1 MTDTEGTEARRSDG
15 EETQFIQ
22 PIRDYGRAETK
33 PLDLPRATIGG
44 YRADAVERR
53 VAELERRRTLDQA
66 EIIRLKRENHAR
78 QTENGELNQ
87 RLTMLREQNKKLEY
101 QASNPYEH
109 IGVDMQNMVNGAKAE
124 RKAILDK
131 AETEART
138 ILGKAHAKAEA
149 MTGEAKK
156 KSGRAGRTGH
166 AAQTGDRPGGRQENR
181 RKPRTGA
188 ETPVRRQHR
197 SRPDPQN
204 SRGEGRGNRRGG
216 QGKDRGRRPTRT
228 RGRPHRGP
236 GPPAARRRGRQTRPP
251 HAGTP
256 GHEPPRIEPAGAR
269 VRDRPHSRSHPA
281 PPHARHRRRSGP
293 RERSTSCPTARCT
306 GPDAAP

>member
-101 QASNPYEH
+101 QASNP
-109 IGVDMQNMVNGAKAE
+109 
-124 RKAILDK
+124 
-131 AETEART
+131 T
-138 ILGKAHAKAEA
+138 
-149 MTGEAKK
+149 
-156 KSGRAGRTGH
+156 RTG
-166 AAQTGDRPGGRQENR
+166 
-181 RKPRTGA
+181 
-188 ETPVRRQHR
+188 R
-197 SRPDPQN
+197 SWRC
-204 SRGEGRGNRRGG
+204 
-216 QGKDRGRRPTRT
+216 
-228 RGRPHRGP
+228 
-236 GPPAARRRGRQTRPP
+236 RRGRCRPGRA
-251 HAGTP
+251 AG
-256 GHEPPRIEPAGAR
+256 
-269 VRDRPHSRSHPA
+269 
-281 PPHARHRRRSGP
+281 
-293 RERSTSCPTARCT
+293 CPTASGRGRCWRRR
-306 GPDAAP
+306 

>member
-87 RLTMLREQNKKLEY
+87 RLTMLQEQNKKLEY

-131 AETEART
+131 AET
-138 ILGKAHAKAEA
+138 KAETL
-149 MTGEAKK
+149 TGEAKK
-156 KSGRAGRTGH
+156 KADEQIEQAT
-166 AAQTGDRPGGRQENR
+166 R
-181 RKPRTGA
+181 RKQGIDQEADRRIGESREQAQQLLSDANTEADRILKTA
-188 ETPVRRQHR
+188 E
-197 SRPDPQN
+197 
-204 SRGEGRGNRRGG
+204 E
-216 QGKDRGRRPTRT
+216 K
-228 RGRPHRGP
+228 
-236 GPPAARRRGRQTRPP
+236 AARLDAEAKARIADADRREHEAAHTVDQARRLLADAAARLARPMP
-251 HAGTP
+251 
-256 GHEPPRIEPAGAR
+256 ELPATN
-269 VRDRPHSRSHPA
+269 
-281 PPHARHRRRSGP
+281 P
-293 RERSTSCPTARCT
+293 RE
-306 GPDAAP
+306 

>member
-138 ILGKAHAKAEA
+138 ILGKAETEARTILGKARAKAEA

-156 KSGRAGRTGH
+156 KADEQIEQAT
-166 AAQTGDRPGGRQENR
+166 R
-181 RKPRTGA
+181 RKQGIDQEADRRIGESREQAQKLLSDANTEADRILRTA
-188 ETPVRRQHR
+188 EEKAAGIDAEAKARIADADRREHEAAHTVDQA
-197 SRPDPQN
+197 
-204 SRGEGRGNRRGG
+204 RRLLA
-216 QGKDRGRRPTRT
+216 DA
-228 RGRPHRGP
+228 
-236 GPPAARRRGRQTRPP
+236 AARLARPMP
-251 HAGTP
+251 
-256 GHEPPRIEPAGAR
+256 ELPATN
-269 VRDRPHSRSHPA
+269 
-281 PPHARHRRRSGP
+281 P
-293 RERSTSCPTARCT
+293 RE
-306 GPDAAP
+306 

>member
-138 ILGKAHAKAEA
+138 ILGKAEA

-156 KSGRAGRTGH
+156 KADEQIEQAT
-166 AAQTGDRPGGRQENR
+166 R
-181 RKPRTGA
+181 RKQEIDQEADRRIGESREQAQKLLSDANTEADRILRTA
-188 ETPVRRQHR
+188 EEKAAGIDAEAKARIADADRREHEAAHTVDQA
-197 SRPDPQN
+197 
-204 SRGEGRGNRRGG
+204 RRLLA
-216 QGKDRGRRPTRT
+216 DA
-228 RGRPHRGP
+228 
-236 GPPAARRRGRQTRPP
+236 AARLARPMP
-251 HAGTP
+251 
-256 GHEPPRIEPAGAR
+256 ELPATN
-269 VRDRPHSRSHPA
+269 
-281 PPHARHRRRSGP
+281 P
-293 RERSTSCPTARCT
+293 RE
-306 GPDAAP
+306 

>member
-109 IGVDMQNMVNGAKAE
+109 
-124 RKAILDK
+124 
-131 AETEART
+131 
-138 ILGKAHAKAEA
+138 
-149 MTGEAKK
+149 AKK
-156 KSGRAGRTGH
+156 KADEQIEQAT
-166 AAQTGDRPGGRQENR
+166 R
-181 RKPRTGA
+181 RKQGIDQEADRRIGESRERAQKLLSDANTEADRILRTA
-188 ETPVRRQHR
+188 EEKAAGIDAEAKARIADADRREHEAAHTVDQA
-197 SRPDPQN
+197 
-204 SRGEGRGNRRGG
+204 RRLLA
-216 QGKDRGRRPTRT
+216 DA
-228 RGRPHRGP
+228 
-236 GPPAARRRGRQTRPP
+236 AARLARPMP
-251 HAGTP
+251 
-256 GHEPPRIEPAGAR
+256 ELPATN
-269 VRDRPHSRSHPA
+269 
-281 PPHARHRRRSGP
+281 P
-293 RERSTSCPTARCT
+293 RE
-306 GPDAAP
+306 

>member
-53 VAELERRRTLDQA
+53 VAELERRRALDQA

-109 IGVDMQNMVNGAKAE
+109 IGVDMQNMVNGAKVFMV
-124 RKAILDK
+124 K
-131 AETEART
+131 
-138 ILGKAHAKAEA
+138 
-149 MTGEAKK
+149 
-156 KSGRAGRTGH
+156 
-166 AAQTGDRPGGRQENR
+166 
-181 RKPRTGA
+181 
-188 ETPVRRQHR
+188 
-197 SRPDPQN
+197 
-204 SRGEGRGNRRGG
+204 
-216 QGKDRGRRPTRT
+216 
-228 RGRPHRGP
+228 
-236 GPPAARRRGRQTRPP
+236 
-251 HAGTP
+251 
-256 GHEPPRIEPAGAR
+256 
-269 VRDRPHSRSHPA
+269 
-281 PPHARHRRRSGP
+281 
-293 RERSTSCPTARCT
+293 
-306 GPDAAP
+306 

>member
-15 EETQFIQ
+15 EETQFIK
-22 PIRDYGRAETK
+22 PVRDYGRAETK

-124 RKAILDK
+124 
-131 AETEART
+131 TEART
-138 ILGKAHAKAEA
+138 ILGKARAKAETLTA
-149 MTGEAKK
+149 EAKK
-156 KSGRAGRTGH
+156 KADEQIEQAT
-166 AAQTGDRPGGRQENR
+166 R
-181 RKPRTGA
+181 RKQGIDQEADRRIGESREQAQKLLSDANTEADRILKTA
-188 ETPVRRQHR
+188 EEKAAGIDAEAKARIADADRREHEAAHTVDQA
-197 SRPDPQN
+197 
-204 SRGEGRGNRRGG
+204 RRLLA
-216 QGKDRGRRPTRT
+216 DA
-228 RGRPHRGP
+228 
-236 GPPAARRRGRQTRPP
+236 AARLARPMP
-251 HAGTP
+251 
-256 GHEPPRIEPAGAR
+256 ELPATK
-269 VRDRPHSRSHPA
+269 
-281 PPHARHRRRSGP
+281 P
-293 RERSTSCPTARCT
+293 RE
-306 GPDAAP
+306 

>member
-33 PLDLPRATIGG
+33 PLGLPRATIGG

-109 IGVDMQNMVNGAKAE
+109 IGVDMQNMVNGA
-124 RKAILDK
+124 
-131 AETEART
+131 
-138 ILGKAHAKAEA
+138 
-149 MTGEAKK
+149 
-156 KSGRAGRTGH
+156 
-166 AAQTGDRPGGRQENR
+166 
-181 RKPRTGA
+181 
-188 ETPVRRQHR
+188 
-197 SRPDPQN
+197 
-204 SRGEGRGNRRGG
+204 
-216 QGKDRGRRPTRT
+216 
-228 RGRPHRGP
+228 
-236 GPPAARRRGRQTRPP
+236 
-251 HAGTP
+251 
-256 GHEPPRIEPAGAR
+256 
-269 VRDRPHSRSHPA
+269 
-281 PPHARHRRRSGP
+281 
-293 RERSTSCPTARCT
+293 
-306 GPDAAP
+306 

>member
-53 VAELERRRTLDQA
+53 VAELERRRALDQA

-138 ILGKAHAKAEA
+138 ILGKARAKAETLTA
-149 MTGEAKK
+149 EAKK
-156 KSGRAGRTGH
+156 KRTNRSNRPRGANRGSTRKPTGESAK
-166 AAQTGDRPGGRQENR
+166 AANR
-181 RKPRTGA
+181 RRNSCPTPTPKPTGSSKQ
-188 ETPVRRQHR
+188 PR
-197 SRPDPQN
+197 
-204 SRGEGRGNRRGG
+204 
-216 QGKDRGRRPTRT
+216 RRPREST
-228 RGRPHRGP
+228 RGP
-236 GPPAARRRGRQTRPP
+236 RQGSRTPTDANTRPP
-251 HAGTP
+251 TP
-256 GHEPPRIEPAGAR
+256 WTRPAGCSPT
-269 VRDRPHSRSHPA
+269 RPPDSPA
-281 PPHARHRRRSGP
+281 PCRNSRPRTPANRTGRRESQRPS
-293 RERSTSCPTARCT
+293 A
-306 GPDAAP
+306 

>member
-1 MTDTEGTEARRSDG
+1 MTDTEGTEARPSDG

-66 EIIRLKRENHAR
+66 EIIRLKRENHGR

-87 RLTMLREQNKKLEY
+87 RLTMLQEQNKKLEY

-124 RKAILDK
+124 RK
-131 AETEART
+131 T

-149 MTGEAKK
+149 MTAEAKK
-156 KSGRAGRTGH
+156 KADEQVEQATRCKQEIDQEADRRIGESRERAQKLLSDANTEADKILK
-166 AAQTGDRPGGRQENR
+166 AAEA
-181 RKPRTGA
+181 K
-188 ETPVRRQHR
+188 
-197 SRPDPQN
+197 
-204 SRGEGRGNRRGG
+204 
-216 QGKDRGRRPTRT
+216 
-228 RGRPHRGP
+228 
-236 GPPAARRRGRQTRPP
+236 AARLDVETKTRVADADRREREAARTVDQARRLLADAAARLARPVP
-251 HAGTP
+251 
-256 GHEPPRIEPAGAR
+256 ELPATN
-269 VRDRPHSRSHPA
+269 
-281 PPHARHRRRSGP
+281 P
-293 RERSTSCPTARCT
+293 RE
-306 GPDAAP
+306 

>member
-1 MTDTEGTEARRSDG
+1 MTDTEGTETRRSDG

-66 EIIRLKRENHAR
+66 EIIRLKRENHGR
-78 QTENGELNQ
+78 QTENGDLNQ
-87 RLTMLREQNKKLEY
+87 RLTMLQEQNKKLEY

-131 AETEART
+131 A
-138 ILGKAHAKAEA
+138 HAKAEA

-156 KSGRAGRTGH
+156 KALLN
-166 AAQTGDRPGGRQENR
+166 QL
-181 RKPRTGA
+181 
-188 ETPVRRQHR
+188 
-197 SRPDPQN
+197 
-204 SRGEGRGNRRGG
+204 
-216 QGKDRGRRPTRT
+216 
-228 RGRPHRGP
+228 
-236 GPPAARRRGRQTRPP
+236 
-251 HAGTP
+251 
-256 GHEPPRIEPAGAR
+256 
-269 VRDRPHSRSHPA
+269 
-281 PPHARHRRRSGP
+281 
-293 RERSTSCPTARCT
+293 
-306 GPDAAP
+306 